1 VGSSS
6 QHTSTSTGPWAPA
19 QPALQQTIPQIQSQ
33 YGAEKNF
40 TPYGSYSGSSVAGFT
55 DPQTQ
60 AMGQITGIANA
71 GNGVTPDA
79 LGYAKD
85 VLSGKY
91 LNQGNP
97 GFGLMAGRIMDT
109 TLPQLT
115 SQWSMAGRGSGNEE
129 APLAISRGV
138 NDAVGALAY
147 QDYNNRMGDMTQMA
161 GMAPGLDAARY
172 ADAEKLYGVGQ
183 VQQDMSQ
190 QQLNDQIYQAQYNQQ
205 QPGAALD
212 AQLARLR
219 GIGSMGQEGSSTTT
233 STASPLQMATGLG
246 MTGLGMYTGLTNP
259 ASMATGLG
267 AAQGSR
273 FRLPWM
279 PN

>member
-1 VGSSS
+1 MGTSTQSSK
-6 QHTSTSTGPWAPA
+6 TSTGPWGPT
-19 QPALQQTIPQIQSQ
+19 QGALAGTIPQIQGQ
-33 YGAEKNF
+33 YGNEKNF
-40 TPYGSYSGSSVAGFT
+40 TAYGSYGGPAVAGFT
-55 DPQTQ
+55 DPQQT
-60 AMGQITGIANA
+60 AMGNIANIA
-71 GNGVTPDA
+71 QSGNGATPDA

-147 QDYNNRMGDMTQMA
+147 QDYNNRMGDMTTMA

-183 VQQDMSQ
+183 VQQDMNQ
-190 QQLNDQIYQAQYNQQ
+190 QNINDQIYRAQYAQN

-212 AQLARLR
+212 AELARLR
-219 GIGSMGQEGSSTTT
+219 GVGSMGSEGSSTTT
-233 STASPLQMATGLG
+233 TTPSPLQLATGIG
-246 MTGLGMYTGLTNP
+246 MTGLGLYGAYNNP
-259 ASMATGLG
+259 ASMAP
-267 AAQGSR
+267 R
-273 FRLPWM
+273 FKLPWM
-279 PN
+279 Q